1 MPVQYLEIVSPDT
14 PACGAPPNPLEGG
27 AGAAPGAGA
36 MGGGGQTQ
44 QIAAIELN

>member
-14 PACGAPPNPLEGG
+14 PASGAHTYRVQVR
-27 AGAAPGAGA
+27 AGEAAVTVT
-36 MGGGGQTQ
+36 MGEGGQTQ